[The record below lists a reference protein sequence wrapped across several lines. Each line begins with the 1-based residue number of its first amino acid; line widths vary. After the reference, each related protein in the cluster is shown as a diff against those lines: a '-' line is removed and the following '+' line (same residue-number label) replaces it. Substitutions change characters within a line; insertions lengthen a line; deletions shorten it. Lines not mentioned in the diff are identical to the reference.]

1 MQDVTFCDNIIDGI
15 QKKNKFNIDEVLE
28 KLKIYPERK
37 VRMNIMLHRLIAMLV
52 VRLTLKIDA
61 LKMEHAFQMGYKEGE
76 KVFFV
81 SPPIG
86 RVRRWEFPHLWIL

>member
-1 MQDVTFCDNIIDGI
+1 
-15 QKKNKFNIDEVLE
+15 
-28 KLKIYPERK
+28 
-37 VRMNIMLHRLIAMLV
+37 MNIMLHRLIAMRV
-52 VRLTLKIDA
+52 VKPALNIDA

-86 RVRRWEFPHLWIL
+86 RVRRWEFPHLWILWKAKN

>member
-1 MQDVTFCDNIIDGI
+1 
-15 QKKNKFNIDEVLE
+15 
-28 KLKIYPERK
+28 
-37 VRMNIMLHRLIAMLV
+37 MLHRLIAMRV
-52 VRLTLKIDA
+52 VKPALNIDA

-86 RVRRWEFPHLWIL
+86 RVRRWEFPHLWILWKAKN